1 MSENWKPCSRNDEK
15 NNRDIYDLV
24 GAYSI
29 MNIKGVL
36 YLISYLL
43 MVIGLSM
50 AASFAVSVFYQDPVE
65 CRRALSYSGAVVLIF
80 GFGLSRFTRGPVDLS
95 RRDGFAIV
103 AFGWLFASLFGA
115 LPYILSGVI
124 PNPVSAVFETMS
136 GFTTTGASVLSRIE
150 FLPKGILFWRALTH
164 FFGGMGVLVLCIAI
178 LPFLGVGGM
187 QLYRAEMPG
196 PSKDRLTPRI
206 ETTAKL
212 LWGVY
217 LVLCVL
223 EALLLK
229 VGGMPWFDA
238 WCHSFGTVATGGFSN
253 YDASI
258 GIYNSLY
265 FEMVITLFMFLSG
278 VNFALHYRALKG
290 EVSAFY
296 RDPEFLAYLGIWLAC
311 CFAMTLNT
319 WRNVFPSFW
328 HAARASFFT
337 GTSIMTTTGFVT
349 ADYEKWPA
357 LSKILLVLMMFFG
370 GCAGSTAGG
379 IKIVRLFVLI
389 RTGLREMI
397 IYIQP
402 QAVIPVKIGRKPL
415 DPAIVS
421 HITAFFVTY
430 VLIFVVASAVM
441 TFFTPDME
449 TAITSVAATLNNVGP
464 GLGAVGPMDNYAGIP
479 TAGKVILTLC
489 MLLGR
494 LELYTVLVLF
504 LPSFWR
510 R

>member
-1 MSENWKPCSRNDEK
+1 
-15 NNRDIYDLV
+15 
-24 GAYSI
+24 

-50 AASFAVSVFYQDPVE
+50 AATFAISVYYHDPIA
-65 CRRALSYSGAVVLIF
+65 CRQALAYSGAAVLIL
-80 GFGLSRFTRGPVDLS
+80 GFVLSLFTRGPVDLS

-103 AFGWLFASLFGA
+103 AFGWLFAALFGA
-115 LPYILSGVI
+115 LPYIFSGVI
-124 PNPVSAVFETMS
+124 SNPVSAVFETMS
-136 GFTTTGASVLSRIE
+136 GFTTTGASVLSQLE
-150 FLPKGILFWRALTH
+150 SLPKGILFWRALTH

-238 WCHSFGTVATGGFSN
+238 WCHSFATTATGGFSTR
-253 YDASI
+253 DASI
-258 GIYNSLY
+258 GAYHSLY
-265 FEMVITLFMFLSG
+265 IETVVIVFMFLAG
-278 VNFALHYRALKG
+278 INFSLHYRALKG
-290 EVSAFY
+290 ELSAFH
-296 RDPEFLAYLGIWLAC
+296 RDPEFLTYLGLWFLSC
-311 CFAMTLNT
+311 LAMTLNT
-319 WRNVFPSFW
+319 WRTVFPDFGM
-328 HAARASFFT
+328 AVRACFFT

-349 ADYEKWPA
+349 TDFEKWPM
-357 LSKILLVLMMFFG
+357 LSKMLLVLMMFFG

-379 IKIVRLFVLI
+379 IKIIRIFVLI
-389 RTGLREMI
+389 KTGLREMI
-397 IYIQP
+397 LYLKP
-402 QAVIPVKIGRKPL
+402 QAVIPVKVGRKPL
-415 DPAIVS
+415 EPSIVS
-421 HITAFFVTY
+421 HIGAFFVTY
-430 VLIFVVASAVM
+430 ILIFVTASALM
-441 TFFTPDME
+441 TFFTPNME
-449 TAITSVAATLNNVGP
+449 TALTSVAATLNNVGP
-464 GLGAVGPMDNYAGIP
+464 GLGVVGPVDNFAGIP
-479 TAGKVILTLC
+479 TAGKAIMTFC

-494 LELYTVLVLF
+494 LELYTILVLF
-504 LPSFWR
+504 LPSFWKK
-510 R
+510 